1 MKKRILLLST
11 LAVLA
16 LGVISCD
23 DKTSTSTSTS
33 TSPSTSQKPSEI
45 PSESTSTKPST
56 SDKTSESAST
66 KPSTSEKPSE
76 ETSKPSTS
84 TSTAP
89 IVNKYKVNFYRG
101 DEKVLESQE
110 VNEGECA
117 TNPGAPATSDTK
129 VFKYWM
135 DENDVE
141 FDFSTPITKETNLY
155 AYFVFVVKYEA
166 GGATGALPANEEYKT
181 TKRITLPSC
190 NLTKDGFTFAGWSDG
205 TNKYMPGDLY
215 LVSTSI
221 TFVATWTEAIPS
233 TQYIVTFDANGGIGQ
248 VPASQSYESE
258 TSITLPSS
266 SLTKDGFAFSGW
278 NDGTSTY
285 KAGATYVVNK
295 SVTFIAVWST
305 VPTKGPK
312 VTYKPG
318 DHGKGND
325 IIDYA
330 NAEDY
335 SIIIRNANTF
345 EAEEG
350 YVFDK
355 WVKEGTSQS
364 YETGSLQYF
373 TSATTLVATWV
384 QAGLGAYSSDQ
395 TAGLSFPNVS
405 KDGSYSGAFFFG
417 DGFDIS
423 FDYVVSGNT
432 LTFTIA
438 GVNYSC
444 EFENYTIKSL
454 IINYKGKA
462 YNFGT
467 TEIVNNPPVVNFSA
481 NGGSGIA
488 PEVTPVE
495 STIGGETKYRITLP
509 ANTYTAPDGKEFGGW
524 LVNDETQPRK
534 VGESYLADP
543 NSEITIKAYWVS
555 SANFVVETIDGVVT
569 LKTCNLN
576 EANIVIPEELGIQK
590 ISMKAFKSCNNV
602 QTIDFPSTVTQLAS
616 GSLTISSLVSIT
628 LRSETEVSAIGAYNP
643 MSLGASN
650 KKLIVYV
657 PSSLLTF
664 DTDKNVYVY
673 GSDDMGTD
681 VYEFRAI
688 QNGSDSGETSEYD
701 AFTIEDILDKTFVNE
716 DGFQANNKYTK
727 FKAYYDS
734 NFECN
739 VLKLYYV
746 KKTAWGTSNM
756 STTFTEFSYNNET
769 HIMSY
774 SNSSGATVQ
783 FGYKDGNIIIIAFSY
798 GDATYDFEPTTFV
811 ESK

>member
-16 LGVISCD
+16 LGVIGCD
-23 DKTSTSTSTS
+23 NKTSTSTS

-89 IVNKYKVNFYRG
+89 IINKYKVNFYRG

-135 DENDVE
+135 DENNVE

-166 GGATGALPANEEYKT
+166 GGATGTLPANEEYKT

-190 NLTKDGFTFAGWSDG
+190 NLTKDGFTF
-205 TNKYMPGDLY
+205 
-215 LVSTSI
+215 
-221 TFVATWTEAIPS
+221 
-233 TQYIVTFDANGGIGQ
+233 
-248 VPASQSYESE
+248 
-258 TSITLPSS
+258 
-266 SLTKDGFAFSGW
+266 SGW

-285 KAGATYVVNK
+285 KAGDTYVVNK
-295 SVTFIAVWST
+295 SVTFIAVWSA

-335 SIIIRNANTF
+335 SIIIRGSNTF

-384 QAGLGAYSSDQ
+384 QAGLGAISSDDS
-395 TAGLSFPNVS
+395 AGLYFPNVL
-405 KDGSYSGAFFFG
+405 KDGSYSGAFFYG
-417 DGFDIS
+417 DGFEIS

-467 TEIVNNPPVVNFSA
+467 TEIVNNPPVIKFSA
-481 NGGSGIA
+481 NGGSGVA

-524 LVNDETQPRK
+524 LVNDETKPRK

-543 NSEITIKAYWVS
+543 NSEITIKVYWVS
-555 SANFVVETIDGVVT
+555 SANFVIETIDGVVT

-576 EANIVIPEELGIQK
+576 EANIVIPEELGIQS
-590 ISMKAFKSCNNV
+590 ISKNAFKSCSNA
-602 QTIDFPSTVTQLAS
+602 QTIDFPSTITKIAP
-616 GSLTISSLVSIT
+616 GTLTNLSSLVSIT

-643 MSLGASN
+643 LGLGGTPI

-727 FKAYYDS
+727 FKVEYDK
-734 NFECN
+734 NFKCN
-739 VLKLYYV
+739 ILKLYYLNSSGSE
-746 KKTAWGTSNM
+746 KTK
-756 STTFTEFSYNNET
+756 TFDVLSYNNDT
-769 HIMSY
+769 HIMTY
-774 SNSSGATVQ
+774 SNSSGQSVQ
-783 FGYKDGNIIIIAFSY
+783 FGYKDGNIVIIAFSTKNASY
-798 GDATYDFEPTTFV
+798 EFEPTTFV

>member
-16 LGVISCD
+16 LGVIGCD
-23 DKTSTSTSTS
+23 DKASTSTS

-84 TSTAP
+84 TSTTP

-166 GGATGALPANEEYKT
+166 GGATGTLPANEEYKT

-190 NLTKDGFTFAGWSDG
+190 NLTKDGFT
-205 TNKYMPGDLY
+205 
-215 LVSTSI
+215 
-221 TFVATWTEAIPS
+221 
-233 TQYIVTFDANGGIGQ
+233 
-248 VPASQSYESE
+248 
-258 TSITLPSS
+258 
-266 SLTKDGFAFSGW
+266 FSGW

-295 SVTFIAVWST
+295 SVTFIAVWSA

-335 SIIIRNANTF
+335 SIIIRSANTF

-384 QAGLGAYSSDQ
+384 QAGLVAYSSDYL
-395 TAGLSFPNVS
+395 AGLSFPNVS

-454 IINYKGKA
+454 TINYKGKA

-467 TEIVNNPPVVNFSA
+467 TEIVNNPPVIKFSA
-481 NGGSGIA
+481 NGGSGVA

-509 ANTYTAPDGKEFGGW
+509 ANTYTAPEGKEFGGW
-524 LVNDETQPRK
+524 LVNDETKPRK

-543 NSEITIKAYWVS
+543 NTEITIKAYWVS
-555 SANFVVETIDGVVT
+555 SANFVIETIDGVVT

-590 ISMKAFKSCNNV
+590 ISMKAFKSCTNV

-716 DGFQANNKYTK
+716 NGFQANNKYTK

-734 NFECN
+734 NFGCN

-746 KKTAWGTSNM
+746 KTTAWGTSNM
-756 STTFTEFSYNNET
+756 STTFTESSYNNET

>member
-11 LAVLA
+11 LAILA
-16 LGVISCD
+16 LGVIGCD
-23 DKTSTSTSTS
+23 DKTSTSNSTSTS
-33 TSPSTSQKPSEI
+33 TSPSTSQKPSEV

-56 SDKTSESAST
+56 SDKTSESVST

-76 ETSKPSTS
+76 STSKPSTS

-89 IVNKYKVNFYRG
+89 IINKYKVNFYRG

-117 TNPGAPATSDTK
+117 TNPGAPATTDTK

-135 DENDVE
+135 DENDEE

-181 TKRITLPSC
+181 TKRITLPDC
-190 NLTKDGFTFAGWSDG
+190 NLTKDGFT
-205 TNKYMPGDLY
+205 
-215 LVSTSI
+215 
-221 TFVATWTEAIPS
+221 
-233 TQYIVTFDANGGIGQ
+233 
-248 VPASQSYESE
+248 
-258 TSITLPSS
+258 
-266 SLTKDGFAFSGW
+266 FSGW

-285 KAGATYVVNK
+285 KAGATYMVNK
-295 SVTFIAVWST
+295 SVTFTAVWST

-318 DHGKGND
+318 DHGEGSD
-325 IIDYA
+325 IVDYA

-335 SIIIRNANTF
+335 SIIIRGSNTF
-345 EAEEG
+345 EAEDG

-384 QAGLGAYSSDQ
+384 QAGLGAYTSDYS
-395 TAGLSFPNVS
+395 AGLSFPNVS
-405 KDGSYSGAFFFG
+405 KDGSYSGAFFYG

-432 LTFTIA
+432 LTFTIE
-438 GVNYSC
+438 GVSYSC

-467 TEIVNNPPVVNFSA
+467 TEIVNNPPVIKFSA
-481 NGGSGIA
+481 NGGSGVA

-495 STIGGETKYRITLP
+495 STISGETKYRITLP
-509 ANTYTAPDGKEFGGW
+509 ENTYTAPEGKEFGGW

-555 SANFVVETIDGVVT
+555 SANFVIETIDGVVT

-590 ISMKAFKSCNNV
+590 ISMKAFKSCTNV
-602 QTIDFPSTVTQLAS
+602 QTIDFPSTVTQFAS

-643 MSLGASN
+643 MGLGASN

-664 DTDKNVYVY
+664 DTDENAYVY
-673 GSDDMGTD
+673 GNGDMGTD
-681 VYEFRAI
+681 LYEFRAI

-727 FKAYYDS
+727 FKTYYDS

-746 KKTAWGTSNM
+746 KTTAFGTSNM
-756 STTFTEFSYNNET
+756 STTFTDSSYNSET
-769 HIMSY
+769 HIMTY

-783 FGYKDGNIIIIAFSY
+783 FGYKNGNIVIIAFSY